1 MPACRRTSG
10 GLARVPDDAI
20 IFIRGMARRQ
30 QILRS
35 SDKLRTFTACTG
47 EEMTGETKGE
57 GGAPAAEEAIRPIQV
72 GMKCNITHEIF
83 IDGQMAFRLGEFVF
97 VDDIV
102 PNQSQ
107 PEYKYVVMSKEL
119 AFRKFQ
125 LSDLDLIPAPEPQE
139 YKRKKRPARVWPFIK
154 RHKVLLPSIVVGTA
168 VIVTAAILLTG
179 YGFKWKPEYS
189 PGGKAFT
196 RLASARGNTVALLNN
211 GGYRF
216 LYTKTDKGWTAIQ
229 RSSSRLTD
237 VTTTDGGHTWITSG
251 DGQIYFWDGVTF
263 SKQFD
268 TTGLYGMPGD
278 SDSLSA
284 VAATDGDH
292 AWAVGTF
299 LANSTDYQTTQG
311 VVYTFDGKSWR
322 LLVALGP
329 QTQLGAVAA
338 ADPTHVW
345 AASKSGE
352 IFFYN
357 GSTWALQTN
366 TQVPITRLCAV
377 DKDHAWAVSSATD
390 KVSGRVFSF
399 QNGKWGQSMEANMVS
414 FLDISATDASHVW
427 AVGSDDAASS
437 TTSSASSQS
446 PTQLKAMWR
455 YDGTQW
461 KNVSGPRGSVM
472 VPAVAVVGPEAVW
485 MCTTDS
491 IYYGSKGL

>member
-1 MPACRRTSG
+1 MPAHPRTSG

-20 IFIRGMARRQ
+20 IFTRGMARRQ
-30 QILRS
+30 QIVHS
-35 SDKLRTFTACTG
+35 SDKLRASTPGTG

-57 GGAPAAEEAIRPIQV
+57 SGAPPAEVAIRPIQV

-83 IDGQMAFRLGEFVF
+83 IDGQMAFRLGESVF

-102 PNQSQ
+102 PNESQ

-119 AFRKFQ
+119 TFRKFQ
-125 LSDLDLIPAPEPQE
+125 LSDLDLIPAPVPQE

-168 VIVTAAILLTG
+168 AVIVALILLAG

-189 PGGKAFT
+189 PGGNAFT

-211 GGYRF
+211 GVSRF
-216 LYTKTDKGWTAIQ
+216 LYTKTDKGWTIIQ
-229 RSSSRLTD
+229 RSGSRLTD
-237 VTTTDGGHTWITSG
+237 VATTDGGHTWITSG

-263 SKQFD
+263 SQQFD
-268 TTGLYGMPGD
+268 TTGLYGMPRD
-278 SDSLSA
+278 SDSFSA

-299 LANSTDYQTTQG
+299 LANSTDYETTQG
-311 VVYTFDGKSWR
+311 VVYTFDGESWR

-329 QTQLGAVAA
+329 ETQLGAVAA

-345 AASKSGE
+345 VASKAGE

-357 GSTWALQTN
+357 GSAWALQTN

-377 DKDHAWAVSSATD
+377 DKDHVWAVSSGTD

-414 FLDISATDASHVW
+414 FLDISATDGSHVW
-427 AVGSDDAASS
+427 AVGSDVAASS
-437 TTSSASSQS
+437 ATSQANSQN
-446 PTQLKAMWR
+446 PTQSKAMWR
-455 YDGTQW
+455 YDGKQW
-461 KNVSGPRGSVM
+461 KNVSGPSGSVK